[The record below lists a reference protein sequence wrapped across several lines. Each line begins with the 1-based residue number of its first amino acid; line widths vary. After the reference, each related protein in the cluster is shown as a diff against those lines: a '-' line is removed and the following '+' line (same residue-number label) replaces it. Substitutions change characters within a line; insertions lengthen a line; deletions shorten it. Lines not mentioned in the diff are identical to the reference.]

1 MNQNVKLEIIS
12 WIKTIGLA
20 VILAWIVTSYIIVN
34 ATVPTGSMEN
44 TIMTGD
50 RIVAARFAYWQ
61 DDPDRGDIIV
71 FRYPDDPSGKTL
83 FVKRVIG
90 LPGDVVEMKEGKV
103 YINGS
108 DAPLDE
114 PYLKETAYGDFGP
127 YEVPEGKY
135 FMMGDNRNNSLD
147 SRSWV
152 NHYVPKKD
160 ILGKVLF
167 RYFRGFKWIAN

>member
-1 MNQNVKLEIIS
+1 MNQNAKQEVIS

-20 VILAWIVTSYIIVN
+20 ILLAWVVTSFLIVN

-50 RIVAARFAYWQ
+50 RIIANRLAYWQ
-61 DDPDRGDIIV
+61 GEPQRGDIAV

-83 FVKRVIG
+83 FVKRIIG
-90 LPGDVVEMKEGKV
+90 LPGDVVEVREGQV
-103 YINGS
+103 YINGAS
-108 DAPLDE
+108 TALE
-114 PYLKETAYGDFGP
+114 ESYLKETPYGNFGP
-127 YEVPEGKY
+127 YEVPEGQY

-147 SRSWV
+147 SRSWR

-167 RYFRGFKWIAN
+167 RYFRGFKWLA